1 MKPIITNA
9 AFVGDYYVA
18 NPTSPVMAAQ
28 LNNIVKINQE
38 AYLREL
44 LGPLYYNDF
53 ASWFDANTR
62 PANPTYEALLTG
74 ATFKTVQQSIDM
86 YMPPI
91 SRPITAFCYSAWN
104 SRNATQTVA
113 MGEVETDSQNATH
126 NNAVI
131 KVVDRWNEMV
141 SDSIATWEYL
151 NKQLLHEANWISWKY
166 QSKRYYT
173 NGIFVKKNRFDL

>member
-1 MKPIITNA
+1 MKPIITNT
-9 AFVGDYYVA
+9 AFVGNYFIA
-18 NPTSPVMAAQ
+18 NPTAPMMAAQ
-28 LNNIVKINQE
+28 LNNLIAINQE

-53 ASWFDANTR
+53 ASWFDADER
-62 PANPTYEALLTG
+62 PENPTYEGLLTG
-74 ATFKTVQQSIDM
+74 ATFKTLQQSIDM

-91 SRPITAFCYSAWN
+91 SRPITAYCYSAWN

-126 NNAVI
+126 SSAII

-151 NKQLLHEANWISWKY
+151 NKQLNNEPNWISWKY

-173 NGIFVKKNRFDL
+173 NGIFIKKNRLDL